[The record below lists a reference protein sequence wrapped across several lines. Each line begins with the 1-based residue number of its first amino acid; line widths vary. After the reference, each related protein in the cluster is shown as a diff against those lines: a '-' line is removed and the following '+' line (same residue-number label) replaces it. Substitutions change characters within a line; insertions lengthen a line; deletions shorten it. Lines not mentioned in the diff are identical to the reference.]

1 MSSLVPLILFRT
13 PNPDQVGQV
22 LELVKIG
29 REKDENLSG
38 FEVLA
43 NAGSFAIVYATIS
56 RFGALCLMEALE
68 RLQYSRG

>member
-29 REKDENLSG
+29 REKDAKSE
-38 FEVLA
+38 
-43 NAGSFAIVYATIS
+43 
-56 RFGALCLMEALE
+56 
-68 RLQYSRG
+68 

>member
-1 MSSLVPLILFRT
+1 
-13 PNPDQVGQV
+13 VGQV